1 MDEFVIAVLGLEES
15 LWIQISAA
23 EQRKY
28 SIAVFLFA
36 ILSAL
41 CMVASFVF
49 IYMITSTTIVAILG
63 GLILTFILI
72 SMIRF
77 SLLSMRKSVFDKPNI
92 EETTELAV
100 KPNGI
105 LQKLKSKIKS
115 IFSFKPI
122 TADSAI
128 PGLAMVIRLF
138 FMSVIAT
145 LIIFPLACLMNYSN
159 IQQITIQKRNA
170 LVEAFEQQEKSQS
183 IKEGERL
190 LLQIDQLNNQIKN
203 YKGFY
208 YENSLGQKLKETL
221 IQTKAAYATHL
232 QQAEINQSNN
242 LAQYQKQI
250 ANSYFPVLSFNYVYN
265 TAGFWLVVGIVC
277 YLLFYPHFLIAI
289 LNKFKIYHY
298 ANLAIE
304 KYRKSIDEDYFALNN
319 YSDNLIKKRYPK
331 LFSSIQKNDL
341 WADYPYKTV
350 MNHVPVVRKPIKNL
364 DI

>member
-41 CMVASFVF
+41 CLLASFVF
-49 IYMITSTTIVAILG
+49 VYMITSTISVAIIG
-63 GLILTFILI
+63 GLILSFILI

-77 SLLSMRKSVFDKPNI
+77 SLISMRKSVFDNPNI
-92 EETTELAV
+92 QEVAESAI
-100 KPNGI
+100 KPIGFF
-105 LQKLKSKIKS
+105 QKIKLKIKS
-115 IFSFKPI
+115 LFSFKPI
-122 TADSAI
+122 TSNSPI
-128 PGLAMVIRLF
+128 PGLAMAIRLF
-138 FMSVIAT
+138 FMSVIAFF
-145 LIIFPLACLMNYSN
+145 IIFPLACLMNYSN
-159 IQQITIQKRNA
+159 ILQINVQKRIA
-170 LVEAFEQQEKSQS
+170 LVESFQQQEKVQS
-183 IKEGERL
+183 TKEGERL

-221 IQTKAAYATHL
+221 IQTKAAYAAHL
-232 QQAEINQSNN
+232 QHEEINQSNAI
-242 LAQYQKQI
+242 AQYQKQI
-250 ANSYFPVLSFNYVYN
+250 ANSYFPVLSFYYVYS
-265 TAGFWLVVGIVC
+265 TASFWLVVCIVC

-304 KYRKSIDEDYFALNN
+304 KYRKSIDIDYANLNQ
-319 YSDNLIKKRYPK
+319 YSDRIIKKKYPNQY
-331 LFSSIQKNDL
+331 SSIKKNDL

-364 DI
+364 DL